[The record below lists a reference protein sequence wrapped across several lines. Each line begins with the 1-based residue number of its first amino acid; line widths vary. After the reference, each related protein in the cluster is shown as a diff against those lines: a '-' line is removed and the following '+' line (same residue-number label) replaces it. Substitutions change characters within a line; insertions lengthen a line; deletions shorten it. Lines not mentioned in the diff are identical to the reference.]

1 MQSTTWEEVKQRCA
15 AVEAARLE
23 PAAVF
28 ALLSH
33 LPPLDPP
40 SSEDGVARD
49 GLSWKPLTVDEHQQ
63 RVEANRASHS
73 AA

>member
-1 MQSTTWEEVKQRCA
+1 MESTTWEEVKQRCA
-15 AVEAARLE
+15 EVEAARLE

-40 SSEDGVARD
+40 SPEDGVARD
-49 GLSWKPLTVDEHQQ
+49 GVSWKPLTADEHKE